1 MNDEEENLAIWVYV
15 ILAVFFLLVAIVAA
29 LGTGQL

>member
-1 MNDEEENLAIWVYV
+1 MNDEKENLAIWVYV
-15 ILAVFFLLVAIVAA
+15 LLTVFFLLVAIVAA